1 VVCQLGPLLEQAR
14 LPRLAVRTQR
24 LGQGRSE
31 TGKLKELIMALVVA
45 LLPCAVS
52 HWDIIRQ
59 AQRSVIGTNGG
70 IVGRPAPTA
79 A

>member
-1 VVCQLGPLLEQAR
+1 MVCQFGPLLEQAR

-24 LGQGRSE
+24 LGQGRAE
-31 TGKLKELIMALVVA
+31 TGKLNELMVALVVA
-45 LLPCAVS
+45 VRPCRVS

-70 IVGRPAPTA
+70 IVGRPAPTVA
-79 A
+79 